1 MGLRRTKR
9 PRRNPSWAL
18 IAWHESFDGARTS
31 AKPRQILDISDAYR
45 IVSEITKIAK
55 RIEDVSAASAISRA
69 DFYGVMTEMGRVVD
83 LVVEDGEMRQRIHDG
98 WMEIRLA

>member
-1 MGLRRTKR
+1 MVPEQARSLDRSSTSQMRTV
-9 PRRNPSWAL
+9 S
-18 IAWHESFDGARTS
+18 
-31 AKPRQILDISDAYR
+31 
-45 IVSEITKIAK
+45 SEITKIAK